1 GVQKYT
7 PSQEAVREFRVI
19 NSSYSTEFGRAV
31 GGIVNIITKSGS
43 NDFHGS
49 AYEYFRNDKLDA
61 GSILASSDPATCKI
75 PGDLASGG
83 CKKLNKLRQNQFGFT
98 AGGAIIKNK
107 TFFFGNYEG
116 QRRRESPYYNSIIL
130 NNITAI
136 NQFKAGIGFPLEN
149 LNVTRNT
156 DYDNLLARLDHAI
169 NDKNNLFVRYFFNS
183 GNLKNYSPL
192 NDGFDLPSGFK
203 NNNDKDHSLVGNL
216 SSMFSSSVV
225 NELRVQYAH
234 RNYDFPT
241 ASSQPHME

>member
-75 PGDLASGG
+75 PGDLVSGG
-83 CKKLNKLRQNQFGFT
+83 CKKLNHLPQKKVGAT
-98 AGGAIIKNK
+98 AVRPIIKTK
-107 TFFFGNYEG
+107 PFFFGNYEG

-136 NQFKAGIGFPLEN
+136 NAFKANIGFPLED

-156 DYDNLLARLDHAI
+156 DYDNVLARVDHSF
-169 NDKNNLFVRYFFNS
+169 NDHNSLFVRYFFNRGS
-183 GNLKNYSPL
+183 LKNYSPL
-192 NDGFDLPSGFK
+192 
-203 NNNDKDHSLVGNL
+203 
-216 SSMFSSSVV
+216 
-225 NELRVQYAH
+225 
-234 RNYDFPT
+234 
-241 ASSQPHME
+241 